1 MDPPPPPHTQTKEL
15 PTSWRGAKFIWR
27 AVLIFNLGLGAY
39 LFTRPAKKERKAN
52 IAPPVIPAETST
64 PTPPAPQNFEPIF
77 TPIPEPVKVP
87 EPLSVD
93 QQRSVFEWMLEE
105 KRKVKPQN
113 REEKKRINE
122 EKALL
127 KQFIRADSI
136 PKI

>member
-1 MDPPPPPHTQTKEL
+1 MYF
-15 PTSWRGAKFIWR
+15 A
-27 AVLIFNLGLGAY
+27 AY
-39 LFTRPAKKERKAN
+39 LFTRPAKKERKSN
-52 IAPPVIPAETST
+52 ISPPVIPAETTT